1 MITQLRIRNYKSIL
15 DTTMELSNVNVFIGE
30 NGCGKTN
37 ILEALGMLSAIAQSN
52 TSITM
57 LTSKG
62 IRVRRPSLTLSS
74 FLGNKQTSNFKIDWI
89 SDEIPIIKISDI
101 LTNLSNSINSINSIT
116 VQPTNFTDIYSDW
129 HSVNEIGFGYNSSA
143 PSEMRDKHSISV
155 NTNGLYNDTI
165 ETIKKDIP
173 SFEIN
178 PEFENILK
186 NLIFEKVFPSV
197 SLLKPYLI
205 FNLSTQSLR
214 GISTE
219 SKEVPLGIHGEG
231 LDVLL
236 NDFSTEEWEILKRY
250 TYLID
255 WLDDIVIDK
264 TDKLKFEGHKLGRSN
279 SVLYFRDKFM
289 SKKNNVF
296 AAENSNEG
304 ILHILFF
311 LALVISKKTP
321 RFFAIDNIESSL
333 NPKLCRILMKI
344 LAELAI
350 ERDKQILITTHNP
363 AILDGLNLHEDRQ
376 RLFVVKRTDEG
387 YTQAE
392 RIKMKPDTN
401 GQQLKLSELWMRGY
415 IGGLPNNF

>member
-15 DTTMELSNVNVFIGE
+15 DTTIELSNLNVFIGE

-37 ILEALGMLSAIAQSN
+37 ILEAVGMLSADANHN
-52 TSITM
+52 TSITT

-62 IRVRRPSLTLSS
+62 IRVTRPTLTLSS
-74 FLGNKQTSNFKIDWI
+74 FIDQKSLSNFYIDFSYNPLWALEKSDFTLKLKPVDKSNIFSDWVEVLEDGVSKIPFTD
-89 SDEIPIIKISDI
+89 DQYRFLMDI
-101 LTNLSNSINSINSIT
+101 LEKEKNKGSLDDIDKKVDILELERKIKSNAS
-116 VQPTNFTDIYSDW
+116 VQSY
-129 HSVNEIGFGYNSSA
+129 
-143 PSEMRDKHSISV
+143 
-155 NTNGLYNDTI
+155 
-165 ETIKKDIP
+165 
-173 SFEIN
+173 
-178 PEFENILK
+178 LK
-186 NLIFEKVFPSV
+186 G
-197 SLLKPYLI
+197 YLI
-205 FNLSTQSLR
+205 FNLNTQALR
-214 GISTE
+214 GISIE
-219 SKEVPLGIHGEG
+219 SREVPLGIYGEG

-264 TDKLKFEGHKLGRSN
+264 SDKLKFEGHKLGRSN

-304 ILHILFF
+304 VLHILFY

-333 NPKLCRILMKI
+333 NPKLCRVLMKI

-350 ERDKQILITTHNP
+350 EMDKQILITTHNP
-363 AILDGLNLHEDRQ
+363 AILDGLNLHEDKQ
-376 RLFVVKRTDEG
+376 RLFIVKRSDEG

>member
-1 MITQLRIRNYKSIL
+1 MITELRIRNYKSIL

-37 ILEALGMLSAIAQSN
+37 ILEAVGMLSARMKGS
-52 TSITM
+52 TGITM

-62 IRVRRPSLTLSS
+62 IRVTRPSLTLSS
-74 FLGNKQTSNFKIDWI
+74 FLYQKKSSEFSIYYISTDFSIEDFSFIPPIYEMIYDNKVYGGAIFYPTDINDIYTEWDGGKDNKQHFIREGYK
-89 SDEIPIIKISDI
+89 DEVNDAFLQVYENLKKAIPIKINDG
-101 LTNLSNSINSINSIT
+101 TKRE
-116 VQPTNFTDIYSDW
+116 Q
-129 HSVNEIGFGYNSSA
+129 YNSELS
-143 PSEMRDKHSISV
+143 PS
-155 NTNGLYNDTI
+155 
-165 ETIKKDIP
+165 IKYI
-173 SFEIN
+173 
-178 PEFENILK
+178 
-186 NLIFEKVFPSV
+186 
-197 SLLKPYLI
+197 KPYLI
-205 FNLSTQSLR
+205 FNLNTQALR

-219 SKEVPLGIHGEG
+219 SKEVPLGIYGEG

-236 NDFSTEEWEILKRY
+236 NDFSKEEWEILKRY

-264 TDKLKFEGHKLGRSN
+264 SDKLKYEGHKLGRSN

-289 SKKNNVF
+289 AKKNNVF

-304 ILHILFF
+304 ILHILFY

-321 RFFAIDNIESSL
+321 RFFAIDNIEASL
-333 NPKLCRILMKI
+333 NPKLCRVLMKI

-363 AILDGLNLHEDRQ
+363 AILDGLNLNDDRQ
-376 RLFVVKRTDEG
+376 RLNIVKRSDEG
-387 YTQAE
+387 YTQTE
-392 RIKMKPDTN
+392 RIHMKPDTN

-415 IGGLPNNF
+415 LGGLPTNF